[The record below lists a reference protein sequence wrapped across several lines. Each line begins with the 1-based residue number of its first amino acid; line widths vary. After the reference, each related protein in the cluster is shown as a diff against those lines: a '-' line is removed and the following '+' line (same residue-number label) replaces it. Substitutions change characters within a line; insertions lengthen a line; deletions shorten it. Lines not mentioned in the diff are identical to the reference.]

1 MSCGPSVGIFSQKN
15 MNKTKKALTKRFKIT
30 KTGKILRRLSGQN
43 HYRSKKTG
51 EAKRKGRKWISLSKS
66 EVKRVKRYLQT

>member
-1 MSCGPSVGIFSQKN
+1 

-30 KTGKILRRLSGQN
+30 KTGKILRRLSGQD

-51 EAKRKGRKWISLSKS
+51 EAKRKGRKWIQVSKS
-66 EVKRVKRYLQT
+66 ETKKIKRFMHI

>member
-1 MSCGPSVGIFSQKN
+1 

-30 KTGKILRRLSGQN
+30 KNGKILRRMTGQN

-51 EAKRKGRKWISLSKS
+51 ERKRKGRKWIVLSKT
-66 EVKRVKRYLQT
+66 EAKHLKKYLTK